1 MESRGYYDEKRWD
14 ELKDL
19 SQSTDKATSLR
30 LILEGLGIN
39 ISQDQKK
46 QDDKKHEAEE
56 ASGQSN
62 LDHEGGNETED
73 HSEGEET
80 SETPNQGQTE
90 GNESGEEIVNQSPS
104 QEEEEREVQAEE
116 VVPLR
121 RSTRIRKDPSN
132 WVNTRVY
139 FNAQAVEHPS
149 QAVCTF
155 AEFPE
160 EHCTFMVSLDESFVP
175 RTYEEAMKHDL
186 WKESVGDEADA
197 MIRNDTWY
205 ESELPKGKKAVS
217 SRWIFTIKYLA
228 NGKVDRRKTRLVARG
243 FTQTYGEDYIDTFA
257 PVA

>member
-1 MESRGYYDEKRWD
+1 
-14 ELKDL
+14 
-19 SQSTDKATSLR
+19 
-30 LILEGLGIN
+30 
-39 ISQDQKK
+39 
-46 QDDKKHEAEE
+46 
-56 ASGQSN
+56 
-62 LDHEGGNETED
+62 
-73 HSEGEET
+73 
-80 SETPNQGQTE
+80 
-90 GNESGEEIVNQSPS
+90 S

-121 RSTRIRKDPSN
+121 RSTRRRKEPSN
-132 WVNTRVY
+132 SVNPRVY

-175 RTYEEAMKHDL
+175 RTYEEAMEHDL

-257 PVA
+257 PVAKLHTIRIVLSLAVNLKWELWQMDVKNAFLQGELEDEVYMYPPPGLEHLVK